1 VGLAIA
7 ILLCDQI
14 LKEYDQLLDLAWK
27 LEASLSTSTSQKTRE
42 IKMFINFLQGNPPR
56 FVAARFFT
64 IDKSTLFKMLNTS
77 ITFLLVTIQFD

>member
-14 LKEYDQLLDLAWK
+14 LKEYDQLLDLAVK
-27 LEASLSTSTSQKTRE
+27 LEASLSTSTSQGTRQ
-42 IKMFINFLQGNPPR
+42 IKIFINFLQGNPPR

-64 IDKSTLFKMLNTS
+64 IDKSTLFKMS
-77 ITFLLVTIQFD
+77 ITFLLVIIQFD

>member
-42 IKMFINFLQGNPPR
+42 IKMFINFLQGNLPR

-77 ITFLLVTIQFD
+77 ITFLLVIIQFD

>member
-27 LEASLSTSTSQKTRE
+27 LEASFSTSSSQETRQ
-42 IKMFINFLQGNPPR
+42 IKFFIDFVQGNRPR
-56 FVAARFFT
+56 FVAAQFFT
-64 IDKSTLFKMLNTS
+64 IDKSTLFKMLNTL
-77 ITFLLVTIQFD
+77 ITFLLVIIQFD